1 MKKLFAVIL
10 SAIMLMTTAMAASP
24 ADMLDTAWN
33 AGRSQ
38 TVEISFSA
46 SDMLLTE
53 LGDEE
58 LDGAIGD
65 LLDVLS
71 FVAVTGQQ
79 GPWKVGMHLD
89 GTDVLSFQGESVNG
103 VHYLASPI
111 LGSQPIAA
119 TDEDL
124 MALGNFLI
132 QKMVESGE
140 ITMKDG
146 IQAQAAIAMIPQL
159 IAEMD
164 SAEMPEFDVS
174 PLLPVI
180 AELAQRFEQ
189 AEPYQLNDMDQAA
202 SCQILRLTPEDMGK
216 VFTAFVAVLE
226 SAPEF
231 MNAAFA
237 DVNDPHGELMS
248 FFDEFYDFLDDNNLA
263 VYLVLQ
269 QDDAQNIVH
278 IGIYM
283 APDTNDNVKG
293 AAAEAW
299 MTINYKR
306 QTAGA
311 GATHIIEAYAASDD
325 GKETVQAKLFVDID
339 NVAKQTV
346 SFNVSATENGK
357 VFKEIEVKWT
367 AENDYGTIAT
377 ERGVIS
383 ITEDTTG
390 SGYGMKNV
398 VAFEYD
404 VIGRMNGKDAEVV
417 TKVTLKGNDMEVGS
431 VTVKTTTGDPLP
443 TLATGNDVRI
453 APMIINADFDNPND
467 PLNKYVESLSD
478 NAMTTMML
486 LMQKLP
492 MSVLMLVMQ

>member
-1 MKKLFAVIL
+1 MKKLFAAIL
-10 SAIMLMTTAMAASP
+10 AVIMLMTTAMAASP
-24 ADMLDTAWN
+24 ADMLDEAWD

-46 SDMLLTE
+46 GDMLLDE
-53 LGDEE
+53 LGDDE
-58 LDGAIGD
+58 LDGAISD

-79 GPWKVGMHLD
+79 GPWKIGMHLD
-89 GTDVLSFQGESVNG
+89 GTDVLSFQGESVDG

-119 TDEDL
+119 TDEEL
-124 MALGNFLI
+124 MALANYLI
-132 QKMVESGE
+132 QMMVESGE
-140 ITMKDG
+140 MTMKDA
-146 IQAQAAIAMIPQL
+146 IQVQAAIAMLPQL

-164 SAEMPEFDVS
+164 STDMPEFDVS

-180 AELAQRFEQ
+180 VELAQRFEQ
-189 AEPYQLNDMDQAA
+189 VEPYQLNDMDQAA
-202 SCQILRLTPEDMGK
+202 SCQLLRLTPEDMGK
-216 VFTAFVAVLE
+216 VFTAFVAVIE
-226 SAPEF
+226 SVPEF
-231 MNAAFA
+231 MEAAFA

-269 QDDAQNIVH
+269 QDAAQNIVH
-278 IGIYM
+278 IGIYI
-283 APDTNDNVKG
+283 APDTNDNVNS
-293 AAAEAW
+293 AALEAF

-306 QTAGA
+306 QTAGG
-311 GATHIIEAYAASDD
+311 GATHIVEAW
-325 GKETVQAKLFVDID
+325 TVGEEALQAKLFVDVD
-339 NVAKQTV
+339 NIAKQTV
-346 SFNVSATENGK
+346 SFTVSVTDNDK
-357 VFKEIEVKWT
+357 VVDEVEVKWT

-390 SGYGMKNV
+390 SNYGMKTV
-398 VAFEYD
+398 IAFEYD

-417 TKVTLKGNDMEVGS
+417 TKVILKGNDVEIGTL
-431 VTVKTTTGDPLP
+431 TVKTTTGDPLP
-443 TLATGNDVRI
+443 TLATGNNVRI
-453 APMIINADFDNPND
+453 APMIINADLDNPND
-467 PLNKYVESLSD
+467 PLNKYVESLGD